1 MTAGRCAL
9 LLRAVNVSG
18 RNRVPMSELRAL
30 LGARTGLGEV
40 STYIASGNI
49 ICDAPDDPGAA
60 CAEVRSLIAE
70 TFDVDTP
77 VIARTH
83 AQLVRV
89 EQANPFPDASSD
101 KMVHAMFLEGDAAV
115 DAVEQLTP
123 RLQAGERIAVI
134 GRELWIDYGSGG
146 AASTRLTG
154 PVLDRALRTA
164 GTARNINTVRRL
176 VELTAPS

>member
-1 MTAGRCAL
+1 
-9 LLRAVNVSG
+9 
-18 RNRVPMSELRAL
+18 
-30 LGARTGLGEV
+30 
-40 STYIASGNI
+40 
-49 ICDAPDDPGAA
+49 
-60 CAEVRSLIAE
+60 
-70 TFDVDTP
+70 
-77 VIARTH
+77 
-83 AQLVRV
+83 
-89 EQANPFPDASSD
+89 SD

-176 VELTAPS
+176 VELTAPAPSRHGAARRRGVRRAVRGAAPRRSPRSPSRRRRADRRAYGWTPGLRRRRPPGRPRSPPHCAGRSRDSDSSSACDRPRLQP